1 MRSQGILHAELSA
14 AIATLGH
21 GEIMVLGDAGLTI
34 PPGVQRIDLGLVE
47 GIPSITEVLAAV
59 LSELSV
65 ESAVIASEW
74 AQWNPPRRA
83 EALALLSDLPIEERP
98 HLQLRA
104 DMEQQARVWV
114 RTGECTAYANVCLVA
129 GVRFSGEAERTRASF
144 EST

>member
-47 GIPSITEVLAAV
+47 GIPGITDVLKAV
-59 LSELSV
+59 LGELSV
-65 ESAVIASEW
+65 ESAIIASEW
-74 AQWNPPRRA
+74 SEWNPPRRA
-83 EALALLSDLPIEERP
+83 EALALLGDLPVEERP
-98 HLQLRA
+98 HLKLRA
-104 DMEQQARVWV
+104 DMEAEARVWV

-129 GVRFSGEAERTRASF
+129 GVRFIAEAERTRERFQVS
-144 EST
+144 

>member
-1 MRSQGILHAELSA
+1 MRSQGILHAELVA

-47 GIPSITEVLAAV
+47 GIPGITDVLEAV

-65 ESAVIASEW
+65 ESAIIASEW
-74 AQWNPPRRA
+74 AEWDPTRRA
-83 EALALLSDLPIEERP
+83 EALDLLGDMPVDERP
-98 HLQLRA
+98 HLQLRV
-104 DMEQQARVWV
+104 DMESEARVWV

-129 GVRFSGEAERTRASF
+129 GVRFIDEATRTRDRF
-144 EST
+144 ENG